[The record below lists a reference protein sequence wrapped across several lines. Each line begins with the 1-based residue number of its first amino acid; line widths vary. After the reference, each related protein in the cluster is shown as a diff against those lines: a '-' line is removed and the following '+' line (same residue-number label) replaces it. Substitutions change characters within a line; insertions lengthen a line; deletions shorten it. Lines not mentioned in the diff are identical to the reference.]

1 MWTRARTVSVAFYT
15 ALVAAVAGVLLEVF
29 PLVLPEGVATRI
41 GHNSEGLVLALLLA
55 LWIQYARPR
64 LTRKPRQW
72 WLTALVAA
80 GCLAIGIALLLSDL
94 PSRFR
99 TLNETFLAAALLLPY
114 LQARRPLPRRLAA
127 GLALGVLAL
136 VVVFNRTG
144 AVTALAESLGVLLL
158 VPVAFDLVDR
168 QVLDPSARD
177 GRRLR
182 AGWYAFLVVAPILL
196 SVLQYQVG
204 LAGLPGE
211 AVRYGVRITEAF
223 VCLLLVELYFTAGLR
238 RTGRP
243 AAPGADPAPAPATS
257 GVR

>member
-1 MWTRARTVSVAFYT
+1 MWTRGRIVPVAFYG
-15 ALVAAVAGVLLEVF
+15 ALVAAIAGVLLEVL
-29 PLVLPEGVATRI
+29 PVVLPEGVATRI

-55 LWIQYARPR
+55 MWIQYARPR
-64 LTRKPRQW
+64 LTREPRQW

-80 GCLAIGIALLLSDL
+80 GCLAIGVALLLSDL

-114 LQARRPLPRRLAA
+114 LQARRPLPRGLAA

-158 VPVAFDLVDR
+158 VPLAFDLVDR
-168 QVLDPSARD
+168 HILDPSARD
-177 GRRLR
+177 GWRLR
-182 AGWYAFLVVAPILL
+182 VAWYAVLVGAPVLL

-223 VCLLLVELYFTAGLR
+223 VCLLLVELYLTAGLR
-238 RTGRP
+238 CSGRP
-243 AAPGADPAPAPATS
+243 AAPGAEPALATS
-257 GVR
+257 ATR